1 MSTREPDEKQIFRP
15 FAQKLRF
22 AVYFQHNQSLAITTA
37 AIHRHAT
44 LGSVAIMRRTCRQRA
59 RGRKAI
65 VVANVV
71 PKRVAES
78 IKFGDLAG
86 NESNDAG
93 LWYSLILPI
102 EIVALLE

>member
-1 MSTREPDEKQIFRP
+1 M
-15 FAQKLRF
+15 
-22 AVYFQHNQSLAITTA
+22 
-37 AIHRHAT
+37 
-44 LGSVAIMRRTCRQRA
+44 
-59 RGRKAI
+59 
-65 VVANVV
+65 VANVV
-71 PKRVAES
+71 PKRVVES

>member
-1 MSTREPDEKQIFRP
+1 
-15 FAQKLRF
+15 
-22 AVYFQHNQSLAITTA
+22 
-37 AIHRHAT
+37 
-44 LGSVAIMRRTCRQRA
+44 
-59 RGRKAI
+59 

-71 PKRVAES
+71 PKRVVES

-86 NESNDAG
+86 NESNDVG

>member
-22 AVYFQHNQSLAITTA
+22 AVYFQHNQSLAHNHCCHSSTCCLGLCGNRA
-37 AIHRHAT
+37 ANMSAT
-44 LGSVAIMRRTCRQRA
+44 CK
-59 RGRKAI
+59 GRKAI

-71 PKRVAES
+71 PKRVVES